1 MTERTWEIEAPS
13 LAITVR
19 WGDTILHT
27 AHLDPP
33 RSFFLGGASADC
45 VLPDHAVGPGRI
57 PLVLAERG
65 ALYLVLHPSMDP
77 DGAITAPGRAARTVA
92 DLARAGMAQ
101 ASPDVPGA
109 FLVELVPGM
118 TAALAIDDFTIAIAL
133 ETKSARAVAGHYH
146 VGRRMIP
153 FQIGSA
159 ALHLALLAVTAFF
172 TGPTLLASDGPSE
185 EQLCYIQQA
194 LQVVA
199 EKEMEQAET
208 EQAATAREERLDF
221 RPRNQESFD
230 PRRFSKLPMESA
242 SYSFAPRNPATA
254 RPDPRAP
261 AQSQRS
267 AGLFA
272 DESIVDEQGFNAA
285 IDPRTDRYSTFAL
298 DVDAVACAKA
308 RRLLE
313 QPRDLPAPSSVRP
326 EELLNSFDY
335 RYPGPVAGASSP
347 FAVHL
352 AAAPSPFAAGHH
364 VLRVGVQG
372 RRIATSDRA
381 PSQPGGA
388 PEIIAH
394 DVEIQVDFN
403 PDAVRSYRL
412 VGHESRGPRDVRR
425 RWDNGDAEVIRAGH
439 SVTAVYDVVL
449 ATTASSPVTVRIHHR
464 LPLGLHGAQ
473 ESVFV
478 MAPRAIAPTFEQ
490 APSSLRLAATIAG
503 FAEVLRKS
511 SHAGEWH
518 LADVE
523 RVALALV
530 PGGPGVPGVPG
541 GGADGQAQELAALV
555 GAAGSLD
562 DARVPSTW
570 RGRIADASLMGF

>member
-1 MTERTWEIEAPS
+1 MTERTWEIDAPS

-19 WGDTILHT
+19 WGDTSLHT
-27 AHLDPP
+27 AHLHPP
-33 RSFFLGGASADC
+33 RSFFLGDASADC

-77 DGAITAPGRAARTVA
+77 DGTITAPGRAARTVA
-92 DLARAGMAQ
+92 DLARPGMAE

-146 VGRRMIP
+146 VSRRMVP

-159 ALHLALLAVTAFF
+159 ALHLALIAVAAFLA
-172 TGPTLLASDGPSE
+172 GPTLLASDGPSD
-185 EQLCYIQQA
+185 EQIYYLQQV
-194 LQVVA
+194 LQVIA
-199 EKEMEQAET
+199 EKEMDLAET
-208 EQAATAREERLDF
+208 EEEETSGEGRSD
-221 RPRNQESFD
+221 RQPRKQESFD
-230 PRRFSKLPMESA
+230 PRRFSRMDMDA
-242 SYSFAPRNPATA
+242 GTYAFDFMRPAT
-254 RPDPRAP
+254 RKPDPRAP
-261 AQSQRS
+261 APSQHS
-267 AGLFA
+267 GSFA

-285 IDPRTDRYSTFAL
+285 IDPRTDRDSTFPL
-298 DVDAVACAKA
+298 DVDAAACAKA
-308 RRLLE
+308 RLLL
-313 QPRDLPAPSSVRP
+313 QQQRRDLPAPTSVRP

-372 RRIATSDRA
+372 RRIAGGT
-381 PSQPGGA
+381 GA
-388 PEIIAH
+388 PESIAH
-394 DVEIQVDFN
+394 DVRIQVDFN
-403 PDAVRSYRL
+403 PDVVRSYRL
-412 VGHESRGPRDVRR
+412 VGHESRGARDVRR
-425 RWDNGDAEVIRAGH
+425 RWDDGDAEVIRAGH
-439 SVTAVYDVVL
+439 SVTAVYDIVL
-449 ATTASSPVTVRIHHR
+449 ATTASSPVTVRIHYR
-464 LPLGLHGAQ
+464 MPLGRSGAE

-478 MAPRAIAPTFEQ
+478 LAPRAIAPSFEQ
-490 APSSLRLAATIAG
+490 APSSLRLAATVAG

-511 SHAGEWH
+511 SHADEWH

-530 PGGPGVPGVPG
+530 PGAPG
-541 GGADGQAQELAALV
+541 GGADGQAQELADLV
-555 GAAGSLD
+555 GAARSLE
-562 DARVPSTW
+562 DARVPSAW